1 MSSAKPRVTC
11 HPHRES
17 VEKQQ
22 SGTMTQNV
30 YDVQEFFEGYC
41 QLIRGHRP
49 QPFA

>member
-30 YDVQEFFEGYC
+30 YDVREFFEGC
-41 QLIRGHRP
+41 SQLIRQPRP
-49 QPFA
+49 